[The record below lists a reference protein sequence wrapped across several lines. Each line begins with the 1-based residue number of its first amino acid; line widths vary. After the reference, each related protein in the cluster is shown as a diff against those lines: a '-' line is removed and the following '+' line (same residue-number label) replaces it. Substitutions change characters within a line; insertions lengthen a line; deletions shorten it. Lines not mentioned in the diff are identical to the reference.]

1 MKALI
6 NNEDKGK
13 KPSER
18 KFNYTQRRRLS
29 RQIAKFQNKKVGFE
43 PLKDGDK
50 VKLNCEKIRSRIIEN
65 TKSDDSDKVTEKDV
79 SGEFL
84 KFIENNQDK
93 IFTVE
98 TNSESLCLSSDK
110 ERDFQPT
117 KLFSLKESEVKW
129 LFHPSDFIRVRV
141 KEGDSK

>member
-6 NNEDKGK
+6 NNKEKK
-13 KPSER
+13 EKPSQK
-18 KFNYTQRRRLS
+18 KFNYAQRRRLS
-29 RQIAKFQNKKVGFE
+29 RQIAKFQNKKIDFE
-43 PLKDGDK
+43 PIKDGDK
-50 VKLNCEKIRSRIIEN
+50 VKLNYEKIIKNI
-65 TKSDDSDKVTEKDV
+65 TSDGLNKEIDKYV

-84 KFIENNQDK
+84 KFIKNNQDK

-110 ERDFQPT
+110 EREFQPT

-129 LFHPSDFIRVRV
+129 LFHPSEFIRVRA
-141 KEGDSK
+141 KEGDNK